1 MQSEDSTVD
10 EVENRPHLSNRHLA
24 MEAMASLGGQR
35 GGLMMLTENRINTTI
50 QRLAV
55 EGINNNTMEEVKNKP
70 FIPLLNLT
78 QLQWIKAD

>member
-1 MQSEDSTVD
+1 MFTAINRIGNAW
-10 EVENRPHLSNRHLA
+10 VEAMVA

-55 EGINNNTMEEVKNKP
+55 EGINNNTTEVKNKP